1 MEKLIR
7 GIVEFRQTKLPGLAE
22 KFKML
27 AEHGQ
32 KPDVLFI
39 ACSDSRVVPNLF
51 ASTDPGDL
59 FVVRSVGNLVA
70 PAASGGISTGD
81 VSEASAIEFSVEV
94 LGVRHIV
101 VCGHSK
107 CGAMRATL
115 NGRDKLVTTPNLA
128 AWLENAE
135 PALKRLEKS
144 SFIRSNLPLE
154 DRLSQ
159 ANALQQLDNVA
170 TYPIVRERL
179 AQNRITLHAWWFNV
193 TNGDVEVFDAERGGF
208 IVLDE
213 EEADRVL
220 NGESSVRLPIRT

>member
-7 GIVEFRQTKLPGLAE
+7 GIVEFRQTKLPGLRE

-59 FVVRSVGNLVA
+59 FVVRTVGNLVA
-70 PAASGGISTGD
+70 PSAANGISVGD
-81 VSEASAIEFSVEV
+81 VAEASAIEFGVEV

-107 CGAMRATL
+107 CGAMIETL
-115 NGRDKLVTTPNLA
+115 KGRDKLLTTPNLA
-128 AWLENAE
+128 AWLEHAE
-135 PALKRLEKS
+135 PALQRLEKS
-144 SFIRSNLPLE
+144 PFIRSNLALE

-159 ANALQQLDNVA
+159 ANALHQLDNVA

-179 AQNRITLHAWWFNV
+179 AQNRLTLHAWWFNV
-193 TNGDVEVFDAERGGF
+193 SNGDVEVFDADRGGF
-208 IVLDE
+208 NVLDE

-220 NGESSVRLPIRT
+220 NGESSARVPLRA